1 MITTLE
7 VQQPDSSVSH
17 VSYNEI
23 TKFRTGFE
31 ATGPYTD
38 AEIFSALDNAL
49 SLRTGFRFDILRS
62 SGFRF
67 DILRSCECY
76 YQAENELD

>member
-7 VQQPDSSVSH
+7 VQQPDFSVSK
-17 VSYNEI
+17 VSYNDI
-23 TKFRTGFE
+23 MKFSMGFE
-31 ATGPYTD
+31 TIGPYTD

-62 SGFRF
+62 
-67 DILRSCECY
+67 CECY
-76 YQAENELD
+76 YQAENKLE